1 MRKIVWKFGKY
12 VNLIKSHDSVDKIVR
27 FVYNIIEKRYFF
39 LRTMIIDS
47 LKRGMVICLL
57 RQLN

>member
-1 MRKIVWKFGKY
+1 MQEQIDAEDSLV
-12 VNLIKSHDSVDKIVR
+12 LIKSHDSVDKIVR